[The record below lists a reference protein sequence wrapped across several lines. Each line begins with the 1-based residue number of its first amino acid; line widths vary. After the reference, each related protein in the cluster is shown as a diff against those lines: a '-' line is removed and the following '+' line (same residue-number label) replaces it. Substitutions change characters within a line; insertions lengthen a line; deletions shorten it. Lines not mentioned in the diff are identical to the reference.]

1 MHTVDRS
8 RSGSFRQL
16 LRRIATGFGVLLF
29 LLIIAAGGVLLALHH
44 RMQTSLAPV
53 DGTLHLPGLGAPVTV
68 RRDAHDVP
76 HLEAANMSDLLEAQ
90 GWVTASDRL
99 WQMDMARRLPAGEAA
114 EVLGSALLPHDRMER
129 TLGMRDV
136 AQRMVATLPPGQLV
150 QLEAYARG
158 VNAYIAHAE
167 QAGGLPAEFLLL
179 LYKPAPWRPLDS
191 MLIALS
197 MSEMLDERWQAKL
210 KREQVTARLAAHGE
224 AALATD
230 LFPTGSWRDHPPV
243 PSVPAIGEPQDVP
256 QVPLDSTQTRMQPPQ
271 TQTPVLPVEN
281 LLTLAGMGEGEPCA
295 GCRPGSNE
303 WAVSGAHTAS
313 GKPLLSNDMHL
324 DHGIPDLWYESE
336 LRARAFHVA
345 GVTIPGLPM
354 IAVGHNDHIAWGF
367 TALGGDTQDVY
378 IEQVNAQGQYRS
390 LNFSGNSAGNPAEN
404 RSGSE
409 QWLPLSHQHEV
420 IHVRGGG
427 DVPLDVERTAH
438 GPLITG
444 LIPGEHRALALH
456 WTIYDA
462 QAKGL
467 PLFALDSAVDWTSFR
482 AAMATW
488 WAPTLNA
495 AYADDAGHIGY
506 QAIGL
511 IPVRAGGLQGVP
523 VTLGT
528 VAAIPGSPGG
538 IVGPGDPGAAA
549 FPVSPAFSSAANPAR
564 QLAAQNAAPQTPGAP
579 AAQAPA
585 GEWTG
590 TIPFEALPS
599 VLDPQGGIVA
609 TANARISP
617 DGYPYQLTLEWASPY
632 RNERIWRWLAAKRGL
647 MPADML
653 RLQTDVYSEV
663 DREIAQRFAYAI
675 DHAAHPGER
684 ERAAADLLRS
694 WDGVLDVNSPAAAI
708 MTATEQLFWP
718 AVLGAKIG
726 DGWRLYDWTESTYA
740 REQLIVH
747 QPAAWLPGGYGNWN
761 DFLASL
767 VETACKPAPNHLADW
782 RYGSTHTIA
791 MEHPLWKRLPGFHA
805 GIGPLP
811 QSGNQST
818 VKQVSGT
825 LGPSQR
831 FTADFGDLDQ
841 STENIVMGEAGDPA
855 SPYARDQ
862 WASWYGGTTFTL
874 PFSPGAVQ
882 AAARHTLR
890 LLP

>member
-1 MHTVDRS
+1 MHTVASHAHRP
-8 RSGSFRQL
+8 FRQL
-16 LRRIATGFGVLLF
+16 VRRIASGFGVLLF
-29 LLIIAAGGVLLALHH
+29 LLIAAAGAALLGLHH

-53 DGTLHLPGLGAPVTV
+53 DGTLHLPGLSAPVTV

-76 HLEAANMSDLLEAQ
+76 HIEAANMSDLLEAQ

-114 EVLGSALLPHDRMER
+114 EVLGSALVPHDRVER

-136 AQRMVATLPPGQLV
+136 AERMVGTLPPEQLG

-167 QAGGLPAEFLLL
+167 LGGMGGVGGVGSIGGVLPAEFSLL

-191 MLIALS
+191 MLVALS

-224 AALATD
+224 AALAAA
-230 LFPTGSWRDHPPV
+230 LFPTGSRRDHPPV
-243 PSVPAIGEPQDVP
+243 PSGPALSESQNEPQNEPQDVP
-256 QVPLDSTQTRMQPPQ
+256 QIPLDSSQTWLQ
-271 TQTPVLPVEN
+271 THGLPAES
-281 LLTLAGMGEGEPCA
+281 LPALAAIGEDEPCA

-324 DHGIPDLWYESE
+324 DHGIPDPWYESE
-336 LRARAFHVA
+336 LRAGAFHVA

-378 IEQVNAQGQYRS
+378 IEQLNGQGAYRS
-390 LNFSGNSAGNPAEN
+390 LDFPKKDSSEKDSSENSPGNSP
-404 RSGSE
+404 GS
-409 QWLPLSHQHEV
+409 QAWLSLRHEHEV
-420 IHVRGGG
+420 IHVRGGH

-438 GPLITG
+438 GPLITA

-467 PLFALDSAVDWTSFR
+467 PLFALDSAADWTSFR

-495 AYADDAGHIGY
+495 VYADNAGHIGY
-506 QAIGL
+506 QTIGL

-523 VTLGT
+523 IVPGT
-528 VAAIPGSPGG
+528 M
-538 IVGPGDPGAAA
+538 AAA
-549 FPVSPAFSSAANPAR
+549 GAFESGISGS
-564 QLAAQNAAPQTPGAP
+564 GAP
-579 AAQAPA
+579 RTQVSA

-590 TIPFEALPS
+590 YIPFEGLPS
-599 VLDPQGGIVA
+599 VLDPTGGIVA
-609 TANARISP
+609 TANARVSP

-632 RNERIWRWLAAKRGL
+632 RNERIWHWLAGKRGL
-647 MPADML
+647 TRADML
-653 RLQTDVYSEV
+653 KLQTDVYSEV
-663 DREIAQRFAYAI
+663 DREIAQHLAYAI
-675 DHAAHPGER
+675 DHADHPSER
-684 ERAAADLLRS
+684 VRTAADLLRS
-694 WDGVLDVNSPAAAI
+694 WDGVFDVNSPAAAI
-708 MTATEQLFWP
+708 VASTEQMFWP

-740 REQLIVH
+740 REQLIAH
-747 QPAAWLPGGYGNWN
+747 QPAAWLPAGYRNWN
-761 DFLASL
+761 DFLAGM
-767 VETACKPAPNHLADW
+767 VEAACKPAPGRLADW
-782 RYGSTHTIA
+782 RYGSIHTIA
-791 MEHPLWKRLPGFHA
+791 IEHPLWKLLPGFHA
-805 GIGPLP
+805 GVGPLP

-831 FTADFGDLDQ
+831 FTADLGDLDR

-862 WASWYGGTTFTL
+862 WTSWYGGTTFTL
-874 PFSPGAVQ
+874 PFSPQAVQ
-882 AAARHTLR
+882 AAAQHTLR

>member
-1 MHTVDRS
+1 MHTVVSNAPRP
-8 RSGSFRQL
+8 FRQL
-16 LRRIATGFGVLLF
+16 LRRLATGFGVLLF
-29 LLIIAAGGVLLALHH
+29 LLIAAVGAVLLGLQH

-53 DGTLHLPGLGAPVTV
+53 DGMLHLPGLSAPVTV
-68 RRDAHDVP
+68 QRDAHDVP
-76 HLEAANMSDLLEAQ
+76 HIEAANMSDLLEAQ

-99 WQMDMARRLPAGEAA
+99 WQMDMARRLPAGKAA
-114 EVLGSALLPHDRMER
+114 EVLGSALVPHDRVER

-136 AQRMVATLPPGQLV
+136 AERMVGTLPQDQLA

-167 QAGGLPAEFLLL
+167 GGGTLPAEFSLL
-179 LYKPAPWRPLDS
+179 LYEPAPWRPLDS
-191 MLIALS
+191 MLVALS

-224 AALATD
+224 AALAAA

-243 PSVPAIGEPQDVP
+243 PSGPGISEPQDVP
-256 QVPLDSTQTRMQPPQ
+256 QIPLDSSQTRL
-271 TQTPVLPVEN
+271 QTPVLPAES
-281 LLTLAGMGEGEPCA
+281 LLALAAMGKDEPCA

-324 DHGIPDLWYESE
+324 DHGIPDPWYESE
-336 LRARAFHVA
+336 LRAEAFHVA

-378 IEQVNAQGQYRS
+378 IEQLNGQGAYRA
-390 LNFSGNSAGNPAEN
+390 LNSPENSFEN
-404 RSGSE
+404 SSGSQE
-409 QWLPLSHQHEV
+409 WLPLQHEHEV
-420 IHVRGGG
+420 IHVRGGH

-438 GPLITG
+438 GPLITA

-467 PLFALDSAVDWTSFR
+467 PLFALDSATNWTSFR

-495 AYADDAGHIGY
+495 VYADDAGHIGY
-506 QAIGL
+506 QTIGL

-523 VTLGT
+523 IVPGTL
-528 VAAIPGSPGG
+528 
-538 IVGPGDPGAAA
+538 AAA
-549 FPVSPAFSSAANPAR
+549 EASQSGIAG
-564 QLAAQNAAPQTPGAP
+564 PGAP
-579 AAQAPA
+579 GTQAAA

-590 TIPFEALPS
+590 YIPFEGLPS
-599 VLDPQGGIVA
+599 VLDPPDGIVA
-609 TANARISP
+609 TANARVSP

-632 RNERIWRWLAAKRGL
+632 RNERIWHWLAGKRGL
-647 MPADML
+647 TRGDML
-653 RLQTDVYSEV
+653 KLQTDVYSEV
-663 DREIAQRFAYAI
+663 DQEIAQHFAYAI
-675 DHAAHPGER
+675 DHAEHPS
-684 ERAAADLLRS
+684 ERARTAADLLRS
-694 WDGVLDVNSPAAAI
+694 WDGVFDVNSPAAAI
-708 MTATEQLFWP
+708 VASTEQMFWP

-740 REQLIVH
+740 REQLIAH
-747 QPAAWLPGGYGNWN
+747 QPAAWLPANYRNWN

-767 VETACKPAPNHLADW
+767 VEAACKPAPSRLADW
-782 RYGSTHTIA
+782 RYGSIHTITI
-791 MEHPLWKRLPGFHA
+791 EHPLWKLLPGFHA
-805 GIGPLP
+805 GVGPLP

-862 WASWYGGTTFTL
+862 WTDWYGGTTFAL
-874 PFSPGAVQ
+874 PFSTQAVQ
-882 AAARHTLR
+882 AAAQHTLR